1 MGLIDLS
8 AIDLNLL
15 VAFEALF
22 EEKSVTAAATRLYLG
37 QPAMSAALGR
47 LRTLFQDELFIRIGR
62 EMQPTAKA
70 LEIAPGIRV
79 ALQQIRQTLEASQT
93 FDPTS
98 SKSTFTIGSSDY
110 TSYVVMPMLL
120 EICRRIAP
128 SINFRLI
135 GFAKDFVG
143 ELLEQREI
151 DLALGVFQ
159 DPPRQTMQMP
169 LFPEHFVGICRRG
182 HPIISEDAI
191 TPEIFANLLHALFT
205 IRQDEVGEIDKVLAQ
220 YNLQRRVVLTTPHLL
235 VLPAIISSSD
245 LVAAVPSRLVAPFV
259 CQGTLEIFELPVQTQ
274 PWMISM
280 LWSKLT
286 DQDQANR
293 WLRQILK
300 SACEGI

>member
-1 MGLIDLS
+1 MVLIDLS

-15 VAFEALF
+15 VAFEVLF
-22 EEKSVTAAATRLYLG
+22 EERSVTAAATRLYLG

-47 LRTLFQDELFIRIGR
+47 LRTLFQDDLFIRMGR
-62 EMQPTAKA
+62 EMQPTARA
-70 LEIAPGIRV
+70 MEIAPGIKA
-79 ALQQIRQTLEASQT
+79 ALQQIRQTLEVSQT
-93 FDPTS
+93 FDSTTS
-98 SKSTFTIGSSDY
+98 KTTFTIGTSDY
-110 TSYVVMPMLL
+110 ASYVVMPKLL
-120 EICRRIAP
+120 EVCHRTAP
-128 SINFRLI
+128 NINFRLI
-135 GFAKDFVG
+135 GFAKDYVG

-159 DPPRQTMQMP
+159 NPPRQTMQMP
-169 LFPEHFVGICRRG
+169 LFSEHFVGICRRE
-182 HPIISEDAI
+182 HPIITQDAI
-191 TPEIFANLLHALFT
+191 APETFANLLHALFT

-259 CQGTLEIFELPVQTQ
+259 CQGTLEIFELPIQTQ

-286 DQDQANR
+286 DRDLANC
-293 WLRQILK
+293 WLRQMLK
-300 SACEGI
+300 SVCEGI